1 MSTARAGL
9 EVRPSPLLA
18 LSLSDTQADIVASV
32 YQHRLLSTAQIA
44 ALHTPHS
51 RQVRWAQH
59 LLRGLEERGWLTR
72 VQGRPPG
79 RQSLWFTTAAAANI
93 EGGDLPARPYR
104 MTAQQATGVLQAH
117 TLAVND
123 IGVAFVAA
131 ARRLG
136 HDCTPR
142 DWHHEIAHRVADRAG
157 PGLRADLIVDAVLS
171 CTVREAGRESVA
183 VRFVELDRAT
193 ESVLTL
199 NAKLRGYAALHSYEP
214 KVHNWGWRAR
224 YRSFPKVLLVLTGR
238 PEPDLQRRRAT
249 LLELCRTDP
258 VLTRLAEP
266 LGIAITLLGDLQ
278 RHGPFAPV
286 FRRPTNPDLAVDLFG
301 RQP

>member
-1 MSTARAGL
+1 MSTVRDVPVNGL
-9 EVRPSPLLA
+9 E
-18 LSLSDTQADIVASV
+18 LSLSDTQANIIASV

-44 ALHTPHS
+44 VLHTTPGVH
-51 RQVRWAQH
+51 VRWAQR
-59 LLRGLEERGWLTR
+59 LLRGLEDRGWLAR

-79 RQSLWFTTAAAANI
+79 RQSLWFVTAAAAEI
-93 EGGDLPARPYR
+93 EGGDLTARPYR

-157 PGLRADLIVDAVLS
+157 PGQRSDLVVDALLS
-171 CTVREAGRESVA
+171 CTVREGGKESV
-183 VRFVELDRAT
+183 VHRFVELDRAT

-199 NAKLRGYAALHSYEP
+199 NAKLRGYAALHAYEP
-214 KVHNWGWRAR
+214 KVPAWGWRAR
-224 YRSFPKVLLVLTGR
+224 YRSFPKVLLVLAGR

-258 VLTRLAEP
+258 VLTQVAEP
-266 LGIAITLLGDLQ
+266 LGISITLLTDLQ

-286 FRRPTNPDLAVDLFG
+286 FRRPGNPTTPVDLFG